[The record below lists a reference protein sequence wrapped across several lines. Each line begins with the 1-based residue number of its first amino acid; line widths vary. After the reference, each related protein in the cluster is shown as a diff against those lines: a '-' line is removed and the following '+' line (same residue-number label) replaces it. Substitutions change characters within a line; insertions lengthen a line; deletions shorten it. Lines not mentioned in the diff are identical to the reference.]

1 MNGGMS
7 MHNTVSAIEHD
18 IEQLESPNSN
28 ISDEALQDI
37 ERRIVDQKT
46 KIRESLSP
54 SKSREAERLN
64 EIAGKVNSNISSAF
78 DRFDSVKQL
87 KDYLEPIFQRGKID
101 TTYGRALVL
110 IEETKLIEYVKD
122 YFNKPEDDYELCHY
136 IVSKAIELSDKIMTD
151 QYTALLKLELRF
163 FDQKFAGLK

>member
-1 MNGGMS
+1 
-7 MHNTVSAIEHD
+7 MHNTISAIEHD

-87 KDYLEPIFQRGKID
+87 KDYLEPIFQWGKID
-101 TTYGRALVL
+101 TTYGRALV
-110 IEETKLIEYVKD
+110 LIEYVKD